1 MAKQPFDKEIMS
13 MTHEFNQPSQQR
25 PRIEMG
31 LYQQRHCQFEAKGT
45 EKAGENKEKLADF
58 LDSTRWGP

>member
-31 LYQQRHCQFEAKGT
+31 LYQQRHYQFEL
-45 EKAGENKEKLADF
+45 KETKKELLNF
-58 LDSTRWGP
+58 LDSTESGYRLI